1 MSMQPMT
8 DPPDPILE
16 ELHLT
21 RRRLLKEHGGIAG
34 LAAFLRK
41 EEAQST
47 RTIAEP
53 SDASRPNNAL
63 DPTGNKPAN

>member
-1 MSMQPMT
+1 MSIQQMP

-16 ELHLT
+16 ELHAT
-21 RRRLLKEHGGIAG
+21 RRQLLKEHGGISG

-41 EEAQST
+41 EEAKTT

-53 SDASRPNNAL
+53 SNDSM
-63 DPTGNKPAN
+63 ANY